1 SNAGTSGLVLFAI
14 VASVVLLA
22 AVNVAQLLLARALAR
37 GPETALR
44 IALGARRTVLAR
56 QLLMENLLL
65 CLVSLLAGTATA
77 AGIAVLLPRLLVSE
91 PAMLVQVG
99 SGAAAFQIDWRV
111 FSFAS
116 VMALGIMLLLALVPL
131 RQVSRPALLPSVQ
144 AGSATRTQARAP
156 LTRRAAIWLQIAVSF
171 ALLVSTGTLVRSFV
185 NARSRPIGLTHD
197 QVLLAWTQE
206 PEAEMRDAIIARMK
220 ALPGVEDVAYAI
232 RAPLS
237 LSEGGIAVHVL
248 LPSHP
253 ELRLPLEI
261 KFNAISPEFLN
272 VTGTRIVRGRGFGQG
287 DAPGAPPV
295 VIINQTMAQKY
306 WPGQDPIGQVVSI
319 TGWSH
324 GTAEARVAGIAENA
338 PINRIG
344 ELTEPYLYVPYEQ
357 YAAHLGSMGEIT
369 FALHTAPNAMSMAQ
383 AVRQLLIHIHP
394 LLDPMMETSLP
405 ELIRYSAGEYQM
417 MAELV
422 TALGFIG
429 LALTVVGLYG
439 YLAFRVTQR
448 RREIGIRMA
457 LGASREAT
465 SLLVFRD
472 TAGMAAMGLAAGL
485 VLAGAAARLESSLV
499 FGVSPWNALSIA
511 GALGTLVFAIAAASW
526 FPARRAASI
535 DPMQALRTE

>member
-1 SNAGTSGLVLFAI
+1 
-14 VASVVLLA
+14 
-22 AVNVAQLLLARALAR
+22 
-37 GPETALR
+37 
-44 IALGARRTVLAR
+44 
-56 QLLMENLLL
+56 
-65 CLVSLLAGTATA
+65 
-77 AGIAVLLPRLLVSE
+77 
-91 PAMLVQVG
+91 
-99 SGAAAFQIDWRV
+99 
-111 FSFAS
+111 
-116 VMALGIMLLLALVPL
+116 
-131 RQVSRPALLPSVQ
+131 
-144 AGSATRTQARAP
+144 
-156 LTRRAAIWLQIAVSF
+156 
-171 ALLVSTGTLVRSFV
+171 
-185 NARSRPIGLTHD
+185 
-197 QVLLAWTQE
+197 
-206 PEAEMRDAIIARMK
+206 
-220 ALPGVEDVAYAI
+220 
-232 RAPLS
+232 
-237 LSEGGIAVHVL
+237 
-248 LPSHP
+248 
-253 ELRLPLEI
+253 
-261 KFNAISPEFLN
+261 
-272 VTGTRIVRGRGFGQG
+272 
-287 DAPGAPPV
+287 V

-499 FGVSPWNALSIA
+499 FGVSPLNALSIA

-526 FPARRAASI
+526 FPARGAASI